1 MMDSKSNSPD
11 EITSRTVSI
20 IAAAVTEFLGK
31 NVRIRSVKMLQEP
44 DAVSRWVRQG
54 RAMVQ
59 GSHNLGRTVR

>member
-1 MMDSKSNSPD
+1 MDSKSHSSD
-11 EITSRTVSI
+11 EVTPKTVSI

-59 GSHNLGRTVR
+59 GSHNLGPTRR